1 MRRTFDERR
10 KLIVAALNRVEGI
23 TCVDSAGAFYA
34 MPNITGTGLDT
45 RTLQDGLLEEAGVAT
60 IAGTSFGAYG
70 EGYLR
75 LSYAAST
82 EEIEESITRIES
94 WLAERAAAA

>member
-1 MRRTFDERR
+1 MRT
-10 KLIVAALNRVEGI
+10 IA
-23 TCVDSAGAFYA
+23 
-34 MPNITGTGLDT
+34 

-82 EEIEESITRIES
+82 EEIEESIARIES
-94 WLAERAAAA
+94 WLAARAGGGVRGPARSPAYPPMVEHIWRRS

>member
-1 MRRTFDERR
+1 M
-10 KLIVAALNRVEGI
+10 G
-23 TCVDSAGAFYA
+23 CW
-34 MPNITGTGLDT
+34 
-45 RTLQDGLLEEAGVAT
+45 EEAGVAT

-82 EEIEESITRIES
+82 EEIEESIARIEG
-94 WLAERAAAA
+94 WLAERARQVKAKESKRHPAGSSATQKIDSTTAVASESTRR

>member
-1 MRRTFDERR
+1 
-10 KLIVAALNRVEGI
+10 
-23 TCVDSAGAFYA
+23 
-34 MPNITGTGLDT
+34 MPNITGTGLDAGT
-45 RTLQDGLLEEAGVAT
+45 MQDGLLEEAGVAA

-82 EEIEESITRIES
+82 EEIEEAIARIEG
-94 WLAERAAAA
+94 WLARARRRGVRGAASAPYPRPPMAGHISRRS

>member
-1 MRRTFDERR
+1 MS
-10 KLIVAALNRVEGI
+10 AASI
-23 TCVDSAGAFYA
+23 PPAPSTPC
-34 MPNITGTGLDT
+34 PNFTGTGVDA

-75 LSYAAST
+75 LSYAAAT
-82 EEIEESITRIES
+82 EEIEEAIARIEG
-94 WLAERAAAA
+94 WLGARADAA

>member
-1 MRRTFDERR
+1 MRARCRT
-10 KLIVAALNRVEGI
+10 GW
-23 TCVDSAGAFYA
+23 
-34 MPNITGTGLDT
+34 
-45 RTLQDGLLEEAGVAT
+45 LEEAGVAA

-82 EEIEESITRIES
+82 EEIEEAIARIEG